1 MLENEEAPF
10 MTVSKN
16 STDFYKLFINK
27 DTAEIGQFHVYVQI
41 TELDSDGSLT
51 NRTIS
56 VEATIIDTERLSQE
70 IIDELLEKVNKNDE
84 DKE

>member
-1 MLENEEAPF
+1 

-16 STDFYKLFINK
+16 STDFYKLYIDK
-27 DTAEIGQFHVYVQI
+27 DAAEIGQFHVYVQI

-51 NRTIS
+51 NRTIN